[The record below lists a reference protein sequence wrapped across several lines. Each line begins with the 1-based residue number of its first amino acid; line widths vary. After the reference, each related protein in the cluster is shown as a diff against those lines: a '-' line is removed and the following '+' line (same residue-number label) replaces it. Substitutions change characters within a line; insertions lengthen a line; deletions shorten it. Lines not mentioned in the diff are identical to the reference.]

1 MGWGTLT
8 LVALVMVSVASTTES
23 WSPTNPDA
31 DALNALKKSL
41 TDPKKVLESWDPS
54 IGDACTYFHVT
65 CTAGRIT
72 RVDLG
77 DFNLSGRLVPE
88 LGKLDALEYLQMF
101 KNKLQGTIPT
111 EIGNLKKLKSLQL
124 YDNNLTGPIPT
135 SIGNLKSLIF
145 LRLENNQLSGPI
157 PIKEIMS
164 IPTLDIVDLSKN
176 KLIFPLLVQSNTTL

>member
-1 MGWGTLT
+1 M
-8 LVALVMVSVASTTES
+8 
-23 WSPTNPDA
+23 
-31 DALNALKKSL
+31 
-41 TDPKKVLESWDPS
+41 
-54 IGDACTYFHVT
+54 
-65 CTAGRIT
+65 
-72 RVDLG
+72 
-77 DFNLSGRLVPE
+77 SGRLVPE